1 MMTHFSP
8 VRLFLSTSLVLR
20 CGVMTFVLCGLVFYV
35 QSYHMSYPLDVMD
48 CNLYVNQLVTY
59 PLFYYCTSSLPPTFT
74 QSNNS
79 RLPLSSLK
87 HKDKP
92 TTSTSLTCSYHPCP
106 VTPSSTPLSPL
117 LSSTTALDP
126 PYTHARI
133 YTHLLKT
140 AFPSASSLHS
150 KCRPFLLGKTQL
162 WDPWSL
168 TAVRFDG
175 VAGRHAGRRACCG
188 GVGHHS
194 VISALPTEQAIS
206 ATATAAPDTAASTA
220 VTTAQPHGASSTVSA
235 AAPHTSYTP
244 GGRSPH
250 TASPRQVRKDGLEK
264 PGLVGNKKR
273 DQQAQLKQS
282 QLLEILQSAY
292 TLQETLRLYWMYRK
306 SLSAN
311 LISHIFIQLGR
322 LAKEQSFNYSKGMWY
337 ERNCSKRELLT
348 DNRLTAL
355 LDDLE
360 DEATAGRL
368 SRATQLAW
376 IPWAIARLKTWQGR
390 GGKRA
395 GTREEGADDG
405 MAPLEF
411 ADRSVSGEGSVGV
424 SERRGGEG
432 WGDGGEGDEDG
443 VVEGV
448 WMRCDRLLKF
458 VDCVMC
464 QSFGEYRQKAREEK
478 KMIRRGKHKQQKQ
491 QQQQQQHQL
500 QHQQQ
505 QLQQQ
510 QQPQP
515 QQQQPEQQ
523 QQNQQYHTQ
532 PQADPLTDF
541 TLLPS
546 THLKTNPIPPPL
558 SESQS
563 LPQGTPHLPRPTQD
577 PSSSSSSLPP
587 QSNHGLEGDA
597 LRMIFRVRSNALSA
611 MAWGFAKTGYAS
623 RGFWAVVGEAVL
635 RNRNIFTE
643 QEISNILSAYAMSGV
658 RDRRVFDELGKCAAR
673 KIQLFTLQGVT
684 NTAWSYAKLMIHH
697 GHLFEKI
704 AQQIILRKNYLSTLP
719 LSLLYWSF
727 ARLGYSDMRVL
738 RALEE
743 ATERAACGLS
753 EGQLTQ
759 ICWARLKLKMK
770 GNNLLWETM
779 LRRLLDISDNC
790 TMKNLSTSMFCLGR
804 LKLIDT
810 VSLASLTD
818 SIMQRSDSEFNA
830 MDVAMLV
837 HTFAASEAF
846 SLKAMK
852 KLVGLGSELLWAGLF
867 RRSEAVWLVE
877 AIADIGLY
885 DDGIVRAGLHAITT
899 MRSSDRLTL
908 EQLASFLAAVSHLEG
923 PHWMLLKQQHQTN
936 GRRTTTAP
944 STDCQTASSESFDS
958 YIRSEEAYVQGL
970 SNLYEFAKDLI
981 HGYTMKYTTKTKDKQ
996 TESKQSDDNS
1006 TEDECETRAGGRGE
1020 SIVEGRMEKQGNIG
1034 SLVTIVSALVT
1045 SGELTAGKDDSLLES
1060 VHSCVMSQIEDMD
1073 AVDWIKLRELLR
1085 ALKVFHA
1092 ESWTRLFDNIPKQSG
1107 PGLNAVMHPTRVRQM
1122 LRDIEEAKKYVPNA
1136 VDLSDVVLMDE
1147 QTLFETPIYDLMPRV
1162 ALSKDTFDYSKR
1174 DRQIQHRLLD
1184 TPLPTAPPSLAPL
1197 PSSEDDGRPCPPR
1210 VDPAPLVASSS
1221 FPQNPPVTV
1230 GR

>member
-587 QSNHGLEGDA
+587 IIASDCSDACLLHASLWMVRQLLLIPKGRRLMARVLETSPTRASAQILQLICSQSATVLLTMFKEMECYIDDVNELYDDITNRGMYVGNLWSRSSFEGSGCWGGAGGGYEVGCGRDVCNLERLGGAHKDLKWWGLLFIRLCDVIAVLAAEEGGEADTVRDVLLCAAMQFVASVNDRTFVELLRTKAGVVLIAFMLGKVCENRPLQECSDRERQCIGWLCELTVYA
-597 LRMIFRVRSNALSA
+597 LLRAFDDRN
-611 MAWGFAKTGYAS
+611 AS
-623 RGFWAVVGEAVL
+623 RA
-635 RNRNIFTE
+635 
-643 QEISNILSAYAMSGV
+643 
-658 RDRRVFDELGKCAAR
+658 
-673 KIQLFTLQGVT
+673 
-684 NTAWSYAKLMIHH
+684 
-697 GHLFEKI
+697 
-704 AQQIILRKNYLSTLP
+704 
-719 LSLLYWSF
+719 LL
-727 ARLGYSDMRVL
+727 VL
-738 RALEE
+738 RAISNRITADENIR
-743 ATERAACGLS
+743 ERL
-753 EGQLTQ
+753 QDV
-759 ICWARLKLKMK
+759 LK
-770 GNNLLWETM
+770 
-779 LRRLLDISDNC
+779 
-790 TMKNLSTSMFCLGR
+790 
-804 LKLIDT
+804 
-810 VSLASLTD
+810 
-818 SIMQRSDSEFNA
+818 FN
-830 MDVAMLV
+830 
-837 HTFAASEAF
+837 
-846 SLKAMK
+846 
-852 KLVGLGSELLWAGLF
+852 
-867 RRSEAVWLVE
+867 
-877 AIADIGLY
+877 
-885 DDGIVRAGLHAITT
+885 
-899 MRSSDRLTL
+899 
-908 EQLASFLAAVSHLEG
+908 
-923 PHWMLLKQQHQTN
+923 
-936 GRRTTTAP
+936 
-944 STDCQTASSESFDS
+944 
-958 YIRSEEAYVQGL
+958 
-970 SNLYEFAKDLI
+970 
-981 HGYTMKYTTKTKDKQ
+981 
-996 TESKQSDDNS
+996 
-1006 TEDECETRAGGRGE
+1006 
-1020 SIVEGRMEKQGNIG
+1020 
-1034 SLVTIVSALVT
+1034 
-1045 SGELTAGKDDSLLES
+1045 
-1060 VHSCVMSQIEDMD
+1060 
-1073 AVDWIKLRELLR
+1073 
-1085 ALKVFHA
+1085 
-1092 ESWTRLFDNIPKQSG
+1092 
-1107 PGLNAVMHPTRVRQM
+1107 
-1122 LRDIEEAKKYVPNA
+1122 
-1136 VDLSDVVLMDE
+1136 
-1147 QTLFETPIYDLMPRV
+1147 
-1162 ALSKDTFDYSKR
+1162 
-1174 DRQIQHRLLD
+1174 
-1184 TPLPTAPPSLAPL
+1184 
-1197 PSSEDDGRPCPPR
+1197 
-1210 VDPAPLVASSS
+1210 
-1221 FPQNPPVTV
+1221 
-1230 GR
+1230 